1 MPMGVVAPVVAL
13 ALGDCFYPCIG
24 HPTVNMA
31 RMSYTPRGTLSR
43 HGHPLTALGQRG
55 ICIEG
60 TPSMRSFYLV
70 GLRCRPARWIGEPL
84 YGSGSSLKRRNPD
97 NRLHLLRGP
106 LCCSW
111 CRHSPAQNVS
121 INTMQPCSGA
131 NLIHRDRHP
140 QGLPKINAH
149 PQQRRGHFCE

>member
-1 MPMGVVAPVVAL
+1 MGVVAPVVAL

-43 HGHPLTALGQRG
+43 HGHPLTAFGQRG
-55 ICIEG
+55 IFIEG

-84 YGSGSSLKRRNPD
+84 CSLPRSNG
-97 NRLHLLRGP
+97 NRLVGLV
-106 LCCSW
+106 CD
-111 CRHSPAQNVS
+111 
-121 INTMQPCSGA
+121 GA
-131 NLIHRDRHP
+131 
-140 QGLPKINAH
+140 GLDTGYCYLPSYVAV
-149 PQQRRGHFCE
+149 QQ